1 MKKIR
6 CETCGGIITGRPII
20 SPIDDKTKQ
29 CHYCADLEVQ
39 GLLRGNI
46 IGFYARKRKKHG

>member
-6 CETCGGIITGRPII
+6 CETCGGIITGHPII

-29 CHYCADLEVQ
+29 CHYCVDLEVQ
-39 GLLRGNI
+39 GLPADMQHC
-46 IGFYARKRKKHG
+46 YAGRRK

>member
-46 IGFYARKRKKHG
+46 IGIYARKRKKHG